1 MHINLL
7 PTFCKIF
14 GIQAQQKIDAA
25 VSSSNLGDRGRFK
38 YVIILGCKIYCDK
51 GNIGWKKK
59 IGRI

>member
-51 GNIGWKKK
+51 GNIG
-59 IGRI
+59 